1 MKSRAAW
8 LGAGAIA
15 LVVSTT
21 ACQDQDRSRQDTAEN
36 NTPGQQVEQA
46 QLQSEKAFDDAR
58 DAQKEASS
66 QQREAAR
73 AQEDVQR
80 KQQELQE
87 AQAKAQK
94 EAQEA
99 QSSQQ
104 QAQARTQQAQSVAQQ
119 AQASALAAQRQAQQN
134 FATQQQQ
141 ASNETASA
149 NQRIADQSAQQHQA
163 ANQNAATQQDAI
175 AQNSQALDTLEIP
188 PAGQQISGDVL
199 SASAQEV
206 LVSQRGEPQLRL
218 KVGPTTQVK
227 VDGRFASAADIQE
240 GAQIRASYTVGSR
253 SGELEALR
261 IDATSRA
268 QPAAPAPVESGESS
282 PGVPR

>member
-8 LGAGAIA
+8 LGAGVVA
-15 LVVSTT
+15 LAVGTT
-21 ACQDQDRSRQDTAEN
+21 ACQDGDRSRQDTAER
-36 NTPGQQVEQA
+36 NTPGQRVEQA

-73 AQEDVQR
+73 AQEDVQH

-94 EAQEA
+94 ESQEA
-99 QSSQQ
+99 QASQQ

-134 FATQQQQ
+134 FTTQQQQ
-141 ASNETASA
+141 ASNENAAA
-149 NQRIADQSAQQHQA
+149 NQRV
-163 ANQNAATQQDAI
+163 ATQDAWQQQAVNPNAAI
-175 AQNSQALDTLEIP
+175 AQNSRAA
-188 PAGQQISGDVL
+188 PAQEQQISGDVL

-206 LVSQRGEPQLRL
+206 LVSQRGEPRLRL
-218 KVGPTTQVK
+218 KVGPSTQVQ
-227 VDGRFASAADIQE
+227 VDGRAASAADIQE
-240 GAQIRASYTVGSR
+240 GAQVRASYRTDAS
-253 SGELEALR
+253 SGEPQALR

-268 QPAAPAPVESGESS
+268 QPAAPAPAESGESS
-282 PGVPR
+282 PGVPRSP

>member
-8 LGAGAIA
+8 LGAGVAA
-15 LVVSTT
+15 LVVGTT
-21 ACQDQDRSRQDTAEN
+21 ACQDGDRSRQDTAEK

-73 AQEDVQR
+73 AQEDVQH

-94 EAQEA
+94 ESQEA
-99 QSSQQ
+99 QASQQ

-134 FATQQQQ
+134 FTTQQQQ
-141 ASNETASA
+141 ASNENAAA
-149 NQRIADQSAQQHQA
+149 NPRVATQDAWQQQA
-163 ANQNAATQQDAI
+163 ANPNAATQQAAI
-175 AQNSQALDTLEIP
+175 AQNSRAA
-188 PAGQQISGDVL
+188 PAQEQQISGDVL

-206 LVSQRGEPQLRL
+206 LVSQRGEPRLRL
-218 KVGPTTQVK
+218 KVGPSTQVQ
-227 VDGRFASAADIQE
+227 VDGRAASAADIQE
-240 GAQIRASYTVGSR
+240 GAQVRASYRTDAS
-253 SGELEALR
+253 SGEPQALR

-268 QPAAPAPVESGESS
+268 QPAAPAPAESGESS
-282 PGVPR
+282 PGVPRSP

>member
-8 LGAGAIA
+8 LGAGFAA
-15 LVVSTT
+15 LTLGTT
-21 ACQDQDRSRQDTAEN
+21 ACQDQDRSRQDRAE

-46 QLQSEKAFDDAR
+46 QAQSEKAFDDAR
-58 DAQKEASS
+58 DAQKQASS
-66 QQREAAR
+66 EQREAAR

-87 AQAKAQK
+87 AQAQAQK

-119 AQASALAAQRQAQQN
+119 AQASALEAQRQAQQN

-141 ASNETASA
+141 ASNESASA
-149 NQRIADQSAQQHQA
+149 NQRIAQQSAQQQQA
-163 ANQNAATQQDAI
+163 ANQNAATQQAAI
-175 AQNSQALDTLEIP
+175 AQNSQA
-188 PAGQQISGDVL
+188 PAAQPAQQEQQISGDVL
-199 SASAQEV
+199 SASAQEL
-206 LVSQRGEPQLRL
+206 LVSQAGEPQLRL
-218 KVGPTTQVK
+218 KVGPSTQVQ
-227 VDGRFASAADIQE
+227 VDGRAASAADIQE
-240 GAQIRASYTVGSR
+240 GAQVRASYRTDAS
-253 SGELEALR
+253 SGEPQAVR

-268 QPAAPAPVESGESS
+268 QPAAPAPAESGESS

>member
-1 MKSRAAW
+1 MA
-8 LGAGAIA
+8 A
-15 LVVSTT
+15 LVVGTT
-21 ACQDQDRSRQDTAEN
+21 ACQDQDRSRQDTAEK
-36 NTPGQQVEQA
+36 NTPGQRVEQA

-73 AQEDVQR
+73 AQEDVQQ

-99 QSSQQ
+99 QASQQ

-141 ASNETASA
+141 ASNESAAA
-149 NQRIADQSAQQHQA
+149 NQRIAAPGAQQQA
-163 ANQNAATQQDAI
+163 ANQDAATQQAAI
-175 AQNSQALDTLEIP
+175 AQNSQPTQAQAA
-188 PAGQQISGDVL
+188 PAQEQQITGDVL

-206 LVSQRGEPQLRL
+206 LVSQRGEPRLRL
-218 KVGPTTQVK
+218 KVGPSTQVQ
-227 VDGRFASAADIQE
+227 VDGRAASAADIQE
-240 GAQIRASYTVGSR
+240 GAQVRASYRTDES
-253 SGELEALR
+253 SGQPQALR

-268 QPAAPAPVESGESS
+268 QPAAPAPAESGESS

>member
-8 LGAGAIA
+8 LGAGVAA
-15 LVVSTT
+15 LVVGTT
-21 ACQDQDRSRQDTAEN
+21 ACQDGDRSRQDTAEK

-73 AQEDVQR
+73 AQEDVQH

-94 EAQEA
+94 ESQEA
-99 QSSQQ
+99 QASQQ

-134 FATQQQQ
+134 FTTQQQQ
-141 ASNETASA
+141 ASNENAAA
-149 NQRIADQSAQQHQA
+149 NQRVANPDAQQQQA
-163 ANQNAATQQDAI
+163 VNPNVATQQAAI
-175 AQNSQALDTLEIP
+175 AQNSRAA
-188 PAGQQISGDVL
+188 PAQEQQISGDVL

-206 LVSQRGEPQLRL
+206 LVSQRGEPRLRL
-218 KVGPTTQVK
+218 KVGPSTQVQ
-227 VDGRFASAADIQE
+227 VDGRAASAADIQE
-240 GAQIRASYTVGSR
+240 GAQVRASYRTDAS
-253 SGELEALR
+253 SGEPQALR

-268 QPAAPAPVESGESS
+268 QPAAPAPAESGESS

>member
-8 LGAGAIA
+8 LGAGVAA
-15 LVVSTT
+15 LVVGTT
-21 ACQDQDRSRQDTAEN
+21 ACQDGDRSRQDTAEK

-73 AQEDVQR
+73 AQEDVQH

-94 EAQEA
+94 ESQEA
-99 QSSQQ
+99 QASQQ

-134 FATQQQQ
+134 FTTQQQQ
-141 ASNETASA
+141 ASNENAAA
-149 NQRIADQSAQQHQA
+149 NQRVANPDAWQQQA
-163 ANQNAATQQDAI
+163 ANPNAATQQAAI
-175 AQNSQALDTLEIP
+175 AQNSRAA
-188 PAGQQISGDVL
+188 PAQEQQISGDVL

-206 LVSQRGEPQLRL
+206 LVSQRGEPRLRL
-218 KVGPTTQVK
+218 KVGPGTQVQ
-227 VDGRFASAADIQE
+227 VDGRAASAADIQE
-240 GAQIRASYTVGSR
+240 GAQVRASYRTDAS
-253 SGELEALR
+253 SGEPQALR

-268 QPAAPAPVESGESS
+268 QPAAPAPAESGESS
-282 PGVPR
+282 PGVPRSP

>member
-8 LGAGAIA
+8 LGAGVAA
-15 LVVSTT
+15 LVVGTT
-21 ACQDQDRSRQDTAEN
+21 ACQDGDRSRQDTAEK

-73 AQEDVQR
+73 AQEDVQH

-94 EAQEA
+94 ESQEA
-99 QSSQQ
+99 QASQQ

-134 FATQQQQ
+134 FTTQQQQ
-141 ASNETASA
+141 ASNENAAA
-149 NQRIADQSAQQHQA
+149 NQRVANPDAWQQQA
-163 ANQNAATQQDAI
+163 ANPNAATQQAAI
-175 AQNSQALDTLEIP
+175 AQNSRAA
-188 PAGQQISGDVL
+188 PAQEQQISGDVL

-206 LVSQRGEPQLRL
+206 LVSQRGEPRLRL
-218 KVGPTTQVK
+218 KVGPSTQVQ
-227 VDGRFASAADIQE
+227 VDGRAASAADIQE
-240 GAQIRASYTVGSR
+240 GAQVRASYRTDAS
-253 SGELEALR
+253 SGEPQALR

-268 QPAAPAPVESGESS
+268 QPAAPAPAESGESS
-282 PGVPR
+282 PGVPRSP

>member
-73 AQEDVQR
+73 AQEDLQR

-141 ASNETASA
+141 ASNESAAA
-149 NQRIADQSAQQHQA
+149 NQRIADPSAQQQQA
-163 ANQNAATQQDAI
+163 ANQNAATQQAAT
-175 AQNSQALDTLEIP
+175 AQNSQAPTAQAPRQE
-188 PAGQQISGDVL
+188 QQISGDVL

-218 KVGPTTQVK
+218 KVGPSTQVQ
-227 VDGRFASAADIQE
+227 VDGRAASASDIQE
-240 GAQIRASYTVGSR
+240 GAQVRASYRTDES
-253 SGELEALR
+253 SGEQQALR

-268 QPAAPAPVESGESS
+268 QPAAPAPAESGESS

>member
-8 LGAGAIA
+8 LGAGVVA
-15 LVVSTT
+15 LAVSTT
-21 ACQDQDRSRQDTAEN
+21 ACQDGDRSRQTATDN
-36 NTPGQQVEQA
+36 NSPGQQVAQA
-46 QLQSEKAFDDAR
+46 QAQSEKAFDDAR

-73 AQEDVQR
+73 AQEDLQR

-87 AQAKAQK
+87 AQARAQK

-99 QSSQQ
+99 QASQQ
-104 QAQARTQQAQSVAQQ
+104 QAQARTQQAQAVAQQ
-119 AQASALAAQRQAQQN
+119 AQASALAAQRQAQQG
-134 FATQQQQ
+134 FATQQQ
-141 ASNETASA
+141 ASNESAAAS
-149 NQRIADQSAQQHQA
+149 QQQA
-163 ANQNAATQQDAI
+163 ANANTATQ
-175 AQNSQALDTLEIP
+175 E
-188 PAGQQISGDVL
+188 QQISGDVL

-218 KVGPTTQVK
+218 KVGPGTQVQ
-227 VDGRFASAADIQE
+227 VDGRAASASDIQE
-240 GAQIRASYTVGSR
+240 GAQVRASYRTDAR
-253 SGELEALR
+253 TGEPQALR

-268 QPAAPAPVESGESS
+268 QPATPAPVESGESS

>member
-8 LGAGAIA
+8 LGAGVAA
-15 LVVSTT
+15 LVVGTT
-21 ACQDQDRSRQDTAEN
+21 ACQDQDRSRQDTAEK
-36 NTPGQQVEQA
+36 NTPGQRVEQA

-73 AQEDVQR
+73 AQEDVQQ

-99 QSSQQ
+99 QASQQ

-141 ASNETASA
+141 ASNESAAA
-149 NQRIADQSAQQHQA
+149 NQRIAAPGAQQQA
-163 ANQNAATQQDAI
+163 ANQDAATQQAAI
-175 AQNSQALDTLEIP
+175 AQNSQPTQAQAA
-188 PAGQQISGDVL
+188 PAQEQQITGDVL

-206 LVSQRGEPQLRL
+206 LVSQRGEPRLRL
-218 KVGPTTQVK
+218 KVGPSTQVQ
-227 VDGRFASAADIQE
+227 VDGRAASAADIQE
-240 GAQIRASYTVGSR
+240 GAQVRASYRTDES
-253 SGELEALR
+253 SGQPQALR

-268 QPAAPAPVESGESS
+268 QPAAPAPAESGESS

>member
-8 LGAGAIA
+8 LGAGLAA
-15 LVVSTT
+15 LVVGTT
-21 ACQDQDRSRQDTAEN
+21 ACQDQDRSRQDTAEK
-36 NTPGQQVEQA
+36 NTPGQRVEQA

-73 AQEDVQR
+73 AQEDVQQ

-99 QSSQQ
+99 QASQQ

-141 ASNETASA
+141 ASNESAAA
-149 NQRIADQSAQQHQA
+149 NQRIADPGAQQQQA
-163 ANQNAATQQDAI
+163 ANPDAATQQAAI
-175 AQNSQALDTLEIP
+175 AQNSQPTQAQAA
-188 PAGQQISGDVL
+188 PAQEQQITGDVL

-206 LVSQRGEPQLRL
+206 LVSQRGEPRLRL
-218 KVGPTTQVK
+218 KVGPSTQVQ
-227 VDGRFASAADIQE
+227 VDGRAASAADIQE
-240 GAQIRASYTVGSR
+240 GAQVRASYRTDES
-253 SGELEALR
+253 SGQPQALR

-268 QPAAPAPVESGESS
+268 QPAAPAPAESGESS

>member
-8 LGAGAIA
+8 LGAGVVA
-15 LVVSTT
+15 LAVGTT
-21 ACQDQDRSRQDTAEN
+21 ACQDGDRSRQDTAER

-73 AQEDVQR
+73 AQEDVQH

-94 EAQEA
+94 ESQEA
-99 QSSQQ
+99 QASQQ

-119 AQASALAAQRQAQQN
+119 AQASALEAQRRTQQN

-141 ASNETASA
+141 ASNENATA
-149 NQRIADQSAQQHQA
+149 NQRVATQDAQQQQA
-163 ANQNAATQQDAI
+163 ANQNAATQQAAI
-175 AQNSQALDTLEIP
+175 AQNSRAA
-188 PAGQQISGDVL
+188 PAPGQQISGDVL

-227 VDGRFASAADIQE
+227 VDGRAASAADIQE
-240 GAQIRASYTVGSR
+240 GAQIRASYTTDAS
-253 SGELEALR
+253 SGEPEALS

-268 QPAAPAPVESGESS
+268 QPVAPAPAESGESS
-282 PGVPR
+282 PGVPRSP